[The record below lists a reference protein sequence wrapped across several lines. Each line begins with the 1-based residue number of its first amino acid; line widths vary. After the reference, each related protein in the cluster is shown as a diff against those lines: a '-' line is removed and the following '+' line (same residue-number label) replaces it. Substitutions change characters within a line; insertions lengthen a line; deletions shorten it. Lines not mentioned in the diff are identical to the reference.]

1 MLRFSVILLSAMYV
15 QNPVLFFDDFQ
26 DPLLHKWHRSDD
38 GVQVSAGNLRM
49 GKNAEFA
56 LVVIAVRGSENWT
69 DYTLKLKFRMIDW
82 EEFSGFN
89 FDVRAHNGRF
99 NILASQRFIINPNEQ
114 QILALAHR
122 PEVNEDE
129 PPIQRGKVKQHFS
142 KRKWYLLEINTV
154 NNKFTFSLDGQQLLS
169 FIDLDTPPGSVA
181 LSAFRP
187 ASEMQID
194 YIRLEIPSQ
203 SVSIQE
209 KLTTTWGRI
218 KNSWGQ
224 FL

>member
-1 MLRFSVILLSAMYV
+1 MWCFSVILCSFMYG

-26 DPLLHKWHRSDD
+26 DRLLPKWHRSDD
-38 GVQVSAGNLRM
+38 GVQVSAGKLRM
-49 GKNAEFA
+49 GRNAEFA
-56 LVVIAVRGSENWT
+56 LVVIAVRGSENWA
-69 DYTLKLKFRMIDW
+69 DYTLKLRFRMINW

-89 FDVRAHNGRF
+89 FDVLAHNGRF
-99 NILASQRFIINPNEQ
+99 NILASQRFIIYPNEQ
-114 QILALAHR
+114 QILALAYR

-129 PPIQRGKVKQHFS
+129 LPIERGKVKQHFS

-154 NNKFTFSLDGQQLLS
+154 NNKFAFSLDGQQLLS

-187 ASEMQID
+187 ASEIEID
-194 YIRLEIPSQ
+194 YVRLEIPSQ

-218 KNSWGQ
+218 KNP
-224 FL
+224 